1 MANALGYLGYLM
13 RVDQFQA
20 LARLAGMRPG
30 SSAYIG
36 AMAHMVNNVKQCT
49 IAAELGITPAT
60 ISKAIA
66 RLRRAELDAIRA
78 TR

>member
-1 MANALGYLGYLM
+1 M
-13 RVDQFQA
+13 RVEQFQA

-30 SSAYIG
+30 SGAYVG
-36 AMAHMVNNVKQCT
+36 AMAHMVNNVKQCD
-49 IAAELGITPAT
+49 AAEKLGVTPVT
-60 ISKAIA
+60 ISKAVA

>member
-1 MANALGYLGYLM
+1 M
-13 RVDQFQA
+13 RVEQFQA

-30 SSAYIG
+30 SLAYVG
-36 AMAHMVNNVKQCT
+36 AMAHMVNNTKQ
-49 IAAELGITPAT
+49 IDAAEKLGITPAT

>member
-1 MANALGYLGYLM
+1 M
-13 RVDQFQA
+13 RIEQFQA

-30 SSAYIG
+30 SGAYIG
-36 AMAHMVNNVKQCT
+36 AMAHMVNGVSQT
-49 IAAELGITPAT
+49 HAAQELQITPAT
-60 ISKAIA
+60 ISKAVA

>member
-1 MANALGYLGYLM
+1 M
-13 RVDQFQA
+13 RVEQFQA
-20 LARLAGMRPG
+20 LARLAGMRVG

-36 AMAHMVNNVKQCT
+36 AMAHMVNNVQQN
-49 IAAELGITPAT
+49 IAAEKLGITPAT

>member
-1 MANALGYLGYLM
+1 M
-13 RVDQFQA
+13 RVEQFQA

-36 AMAHMVNNVKQCT
+36 SMAHMVNNTPQNL
-49 IAAELGITPAT
+49 AAQKLGVTPAT
-60 ISKAIA
+60 ISKAVA
-66 RLRRAELDAIRA
+66 RLRRAEIDAIRA